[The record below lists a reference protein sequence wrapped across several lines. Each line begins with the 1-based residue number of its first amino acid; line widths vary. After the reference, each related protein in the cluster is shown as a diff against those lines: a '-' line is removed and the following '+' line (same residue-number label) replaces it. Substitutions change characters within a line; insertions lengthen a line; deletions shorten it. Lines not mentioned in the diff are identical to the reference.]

1 MDTGLTSLALGSRA
15 TLVARAIAANTE
27 LGTEMMGLCPE
38 QRFLVDA
45 HFDQDTLV
53 TIYNAEL
60 SAAGQLPRLHLGN
73 HAGWIAHSKPTHG
86 AFFQLKELCAGLG
99 GFSQGANFV
108 GIKTVACLDHS
119 RLACDALRLQGHQV
133 VHAQM
138 EDMEA
143 LFKFH
148 QIGSAQ
154 PCLLSAGFP
163 CQPYSAQGD
172 QQGMRDSRGQTLIS
186 ILKAS
191 WYMQSVGLILECVH
205 NARHNVDVQNLL
217 AQYANLR
224 RWQVHHV
231 TLDLQ
236 DQWASKRKRWW
247 CIMIPEDSR
256 VPFSLHP
263 WPSTNPF
270 PNVGPVIQEWPVWSN
285 ADESNL
291 QWTSEEEQKYGD
303 PQYGRDL
310 RHLNTAAPAPTALHS
325 WGVALQA
332 CPCGCRSGP
341 LSDTRLRQ
349 HGLRGFSVISSSAGM
364 KRFLH
369 PGEAGFLNTLMP
381 STPLP
386 GPARH
391 ALCLIGQ
398 LAAPLQAVWVFGHIV
413 NWVIHI
419 NTGRP
424 KRSPVGMI
432 QEYQHR
438 LLQDRLLC
446 WITPSMFM
454 PRTLTLTEDG
464 EPDALITLDKPTTL
478 AQLKKA
484 ETSLQGWGAAIR
496 VYPAGHHKT
505 DNELI
510 TSATDRLECTV
521 SRSTKRQVCN
531 YYEAASSTRLRAA
544 GLATADHTWDDLAV
558 LTNIHN
564 LINYNACLDPRP
576 WTVITPHQAH
586 ALLGN
591 TTDHSRVHDDI
602 PVSHTDRLVII
613 FLATSTGHCSPVSRT
628 TTTPWPPAGTGQTHQ
643 TQQQLSSLPPT
654 SQPSMIGHPS
664 ASSTSMSSVLPAKLW
679 RNCCGPLWVAPPT
692 VGPHYSS
699 SP

>member
-1 MDTGLTSLALGSRA
+1 M
-15 TLVARAIAANTE
+15 
-27 LGTEMMGLCPE
+27 
-38 QRFLVDA
+38 
-45 HFDQDTLV
+45 
-53 TIYNAEL
+53 
-60 SAAGQLPRLHLGN
+60 
-73 HAGWIAHSKPTHG
+73 
-86 AFFQLKELCAGLG
+86 
-99 GFSQGANFV
+99 

-133 VHAQM
+133 VHAPM

-163 CQPYSAQGD
+163 CQPHSAQGD

-191 WYMQSVGLILECVH
+191 WYRQSVGLILECVH

-270 PNVGPVIQEWPVWSN
+270 PNVGSVIQEWPVWSN

-349 HGLRGFSVISSSAGM
+349 HGLRGFSVISSSTGM

-464 EPDALITLDKPTTL
+464 TRCPDHARQANYPGS
-478 AQLKKA
+478 AQ
-484 ETSLQGWGAAIR
+484 E
-496 VYPAGHHKT
+496 
-505 DNELI
+505 
-510 TSATDRLECTV
+510 
-521 SRSTKRQVCN
+521 SRN
-531 YYEAASSTRLRAA
+531 
-544 GLATADHTWDDLAV
+544 
-558 LTNIHN
+558 LT
-564 LINYNACLDPRP
+564 
-576 WTVITPHQAH
+576 
-586 ALLGN
+586 
-591 TTDHSRVHDDI
+591 SRVGSCN
-602 PVSHTDRLVII
+602 PCLS
-613 FLATSTGHCSPVSRT
+613 G
-628 TTTPWPPAGTGQTHQ
+628 WPPQNRQ
-643 TQQQLSSLPPT
+643 
-654 SQPSMIGHPS
+654 
-664 ASSTSMSSVLPAKLW
+664 
-679 RNCCGPLWVAPPT
+679 
-692 VGPHYSS
+692 
-699 SP
+699 